1 MRTFW
6 QLLYSSVT
14 VPLFWL
20 VVQLAGMVRPKVR
33 RGIRGRRFLFV
44 RLNRNMQD
52 VRPGPRVWFH
62 ASSMG
67 EFEQAKPII
76 RELKQRNPGV
86 RVIVSFFSPSGYEH
100 SRRYP
105 LADVITYMPLD
116 TRSGARR
123 FLDLVSPDVA
133 VMIRYDIWP
142 NHIWE
147 LRRRGI
153 PTMIA
158 SATMRRQTVRRL
170 PLVRNFH
177 RHLYN
182 AFTTILT
189 VSDQDRQTF
198 DSFRLQGPRL
208 ASIGDTRFDQV
219 ILRSADA
226 RKRNIIPAG
235 IVDGKKVVVAGS
247 TWPEDE
253 GVLLPA
259 LYRLQTT
266 VPELLTIIVPHEPT
280 EDHLEN
286 LETELADTVRSIRFS
301 ALNEYAGEPV
311 IIVDSVGILMVL
323 YASAHIAFV
332 GGGFRQG
339 IHNVLEAA
347 VYGIPVV
354 FGPRHRNSQEPL
366 QLVERGGA
374 FIVSGTEELERTLR
388 NLLENDAARRRSGE
402 CATAFVSANTGATGR
417 FLTYLEPLLRTRPP
431 HDSAPT

>member
-6 QLLYSSVT
+6 QFLYSTVT
-14 VPLFWL
+14 VPLFWV
-20 VVQLAGMVRPKVR
+20 VVQLAGLVRAKVR

-44 RLNRNMQD
+44 RLARNMQD
-52 VRPGPRVWFH
+52 VQPGPRVWFH
-62 ASSMG
+62 VSSMG

-76 RELKQRNPGV
+76 RELKGRTPDV

-105 LADVITYMPLD
+105 LADVITYLPLD

-123 FLDLVSPDVA
+123 FLDLVRPDVA

-147 LRRRGI
+147 LHRRGI
-153 PTMIA
+153 PSMIA
-158 SATMRRQTVRRL
+158 SATMRRQTFRRL
-170 PLVRNFH
+170 PMVRNFH

-189 VSDQDRQTF
+189 VSELDRQMF
-198 DSFRLQGPRL
+198 ASFRLRTPHL
-208 ASIGDTRFDQV
+208 ASLGDTRFDQV
-219 ILRSADA
+219 TLRSADA
-226 RKRNIIPAG
+226 RKRHIVPAG
-235 IVDGKKVVVAGS
+235 IVDGKKVLVAGS

-253 GVLLPA
+253 AVLLPA
-259 LYRLQTT
+259 LYRLQAV

-280 EDHLEN
+280 ESHLED
-286 LETELADTVRSIRFS
+286 LETALADNVRSIRFS
-301 ALNEYAGEPV
+301 AMNEYDGEPV

-323 YASAHIAFV
+323 YASAQIAYV

-366 QLVERGGA
+366 QLVERGGGFVVTTA
-374 FIVSGTEELERTLR
+374 DELERTLK
-388 NLLENDAARRRSGE
+388 NLLENDTARQRSGE
-402 CATAFVSANTGATGR
+402 CAAAFVGANTGATGR
-417 FLTYLEPLLRTRPP
+417 FLTYLEPLLRRRVPEG
-431 HDSAPT
+431 SAQR

>member
-6 QLLYSSVT
+6 QLVYSSVT
-14 VPLFWL
+14 IPLFWV
-20 VVQLAGMVRPKVR
+20 VVQLAGLVRPKVR

-44 RLNRNMQD
+44 RLSRNMQD
-52 VRPGPRVWFH
+52 VQPGPRVWFH

-76 RELKQRNPGV
+76 RELKQRHPEV

-105 LADVITYMPLD
+105 LADVVTYMPLD

-123 FLDLVSPDVA
+123 FLDLLRPDVA

-147 LRRRGI
+147 LHRRGI
-153 PTMIA
+153 PSLIA
-158 SATMRRQTVRRL
+158 SATMRRQTFRRL

-182 AFTTILT
+182 AFTMILT
-189 VSDQDRQTF
+189 VSEQDRQMF
-198 DSFRLQGPRL
+198 DSFHLRGPHL
-208 ASIGDTRFDQV
+208 ASLGDTRFDQV
-219 ILRSADA
+219 IVRSADA
-226 RKRNIIPAG
+226 RRRNIIPAG
-235 IVDGKKVVVAGS
+235 IVEGKKVLVAGS

-253 GVLLPA
+253 QVILPA
-259 LYRLQTT
+259 LFQLLTA
-266 VPELLTIIVPHEPT
+266 VPDLLTIIVPHEPT
-280 EDHLEN
+280 EEHLEN
-286 LETELADTVRSIRFS
+286 LESELADNVRSIRFS
-301 ALNEYAGEPV
+301 ALNEYAGERV

-323 YASAHIAFV
+323 YASAHLAFV

-374 FIVSGTEELERTLR
+374 FVVNTADELERTLG
-388 NLLENDAARRRSGE
+388 NLLGSDAARSRSGE
-402 CATAFVSANTGATGR
+402 CAMAFVSANTGATGR
-417 FLTYLEPLLRTRPP
+417 FLTYLEPLLRERHPQRPP
-431 HDSAPT
+431 PT